1 MLLMGVRAFS
11 CFSVACV
18 RTYHLSRTTPY
29 SPTYPHPQPP
39 THLHTVTPRRW
50 LDQCNPGLSNL
61 IQETLSIPKADFLKD
76 LSKLSALTKYVDN
89 PVFQKKWAAVKQ
101 SNKERLAHYVENAL
115 GLKINTHAMFD
126 VQVKV
131 CFFEFTLCG

>member
-1 MLLMGVRAFS
+1 MRVGSRTSRTEVRPLSLPSLTSLL
-11 CFSVACV
+11 
-18 RTYHLSRTTPY
+18 THLSA
-29 SPTYPHPQPP
+29 
-39 THLHTVTPRRW
+39 VTPRRW

-131 CFFEFTLCG
+131 RFFEFF